1 MEHGSMWGYRGGC
14 RCGACKD
21 ANNDYMKAYR
31 MKRKPALEDA
41 LDTAELIQEG
51 DTSWVEFGACKGE
64 DITIF
69 FPVRGDNSA
78 VQQAKVICNTCTV
91 KSECLAYAL
100 RTDQE
105 AGVWGGASGRERRE
119 MQSMIRRGVMV

>member
-1 MEHGSMWGYRGGC
+1 MEHGSMQGYRNGC
-14 RCGACKD
+14 RCDACKD
-21 ANNDYMKAYR
+21 ANNDYMKSYR

-41 LDTAELIQEG
+41 LDAAELIQEG
-51 DTSWVEFGACKGE
+51 DTSWVARGACKGR

-78 VQQAKVICNTCTV
+78 VKQAKEICGTCVV
-91 KSECLAYAL
+91 KDECLAYAL

-105 AGVWGGASGRERRE
+105 AGIWGGTSGRERRE